1 MYVLTCKCF
10 KKRLKFR
17 GDRPVEKLV
26 SQKTQL
32 LNFYTV
38 LWAKLQNNYQT
49 FGSSHADIL

>member
-1 MYVLTCKCF
+1 MYVLMCKCF
-10 KKRLKFR
+10 KKRLKFP

-32 LNFYTV
+32 PNFYTV
-38 LWAKLQNNYQT
+38 FWANLWNNYQT